1 MTAQLQAVTA
11 QAPAAQLDTH
21 NLAVG
26 YLWKQRW
33 ENRVNAMA
41 QCIEALVVNHDM
53 TEAAAELATIQAYA
67 ELDAANQVARIDLS
81 ASTADV
87 VVLRTEGGRPVMFTT
102 RDLLRVLEQARA
114 AGLARVVDRDTRR
127 PVVLEH

>member
-1 MTAQLQAVTA
+1 MAAQLKAVTS
-11 QAPAAQLDTH
+11 QAPAAQLDAH

-26 YLWKQRW
+26 YLWQRNW

-41 QCIEALVVNHDM
+41 HCIEALVVNHDM

-87 VVLRTEGGRPVMFTT
+87 VVLRTEGGHPVMFTT

>member
-1 MTAQLQAVTA
+1 MEAMTTVTPI
-11 QAPAAQLDTH
+11 APHLDAH
-21 NLAVG
+21 NLAIG

-41 QCIEALVVNHDM
+41 HCIEALVVNHDM

-67 ELDAANQVARIDLS
+67 ELDAANQVASIDIK

-102 RDLLRVLEQARA
+102 RDLVRVLEQARA